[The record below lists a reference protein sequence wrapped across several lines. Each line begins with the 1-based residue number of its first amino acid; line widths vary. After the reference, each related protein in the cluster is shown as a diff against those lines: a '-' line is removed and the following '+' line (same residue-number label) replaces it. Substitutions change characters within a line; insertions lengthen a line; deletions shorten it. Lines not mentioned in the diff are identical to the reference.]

1 MGPSG
6 GKSRM
11 AASSFANHR
20 RSQDMPVAPMELQI
34 AEVWRR
40 LLKLDEIGM
49 DEDFFEIGGDS
60 PQAIEMLLELKKIA
74 RHDVTP
80 SEVHARLTI
89 RRLAEMLSDAAVAG
103 EEVMTKVKEG
113 PGTPLFICH
122 GDFTSGGFYAFGLTE
137 LLKHDGPVYLLHS
150 ILDEAKGIVTVEEMV
165 SRYMPHIEAAVAG
178 GPVWLAGYSHGGLS
192 TFEIASQLEG
202 ADRIVEKIILIDTFS
217 LNARPLLR
225 VIAWAVALA
234 GSVVPGVW
242 GRRISRSGMSSVW
255 MLACALLNGDST
267 VLKRVARTV
276 RTGTMR
282 VWRESKWTMYFRALA
297 NYVPSKTQ
305 AEVLCLLCD
314 DYAGKKEYG
323 PGPWKRFANKVTY
336 ERIPGE
342 HTTCITDHVGE
353 LAVRMNRV
361 LAP

>member
-1 MGPSG
+1 MAAYGAEW

-11 AASSFANHR
+11 AISSFADHR
-20 RSQDMPVAPMELQI
+20 RSQGMPAAPLG
-34 AEVWRR
+34 
-40 LLKLDEIGM
+40 L
-49 DEDFFEIGGDS
+49 
-60 PQAIEMLLELKKIA
+60 P
-74 RHDVTP
+74 T
-80 SEVHARLTI
+80 T
-89 RRLAEMLSDAAVAG
+89 EMLSS
-103 EEVMTKVKEG
+103 EEVMTRVKEG
-113 PGTPLFICH
+113 PGTPLFISH
-122 GDFTSGGFYAFGLTE
+122 GDFTSGGFYAFRLIE
-137 LLKHDGPVYLLHS
+137 LLRHDGPVYLLHS

-165 SRYMPHIEAAVAG
+165 GHYMPHIEAVVAK

-192 TFEIASQLEG
+192 ALEIAGRLER
-202 ADRIVEKIILIDTFS
+202 ADRVVEKIILIDAFS

-225 VIAWAVALA
+225 VIAWVVALA
-234 GSVVPGVW
+234 GNIVPGVW
-242 GRRISRSGMSSVW
+242 GRRIRRSAMSSVW
-255 MLACALLNGDST
+255 MLACALLNGDPT

-297 NYVPSKTQ
+297 NYVPSRTQ

-323 PGPWKRFANKVTY
+323 PGPWKRLASKVSC

-342 HTTCITDHVGE
+342 HTTCITDHVGA

-361 LAP
+361 LAA

>member
-1 MGPSG
+1 
-6 GKSRM
+6 M
-11 AASSFANHR
+11 ATSSFANHR
-20 RSQDMPVAPMELQI
+20 RSEDMPAAPLELQI
-34 AEVWRR
+34 AEIWRR
-40 LLKLDEIGM
+40 LLKLDEIGI
-49 DEDFFEIGGDS
+49 DDDFFEIGGDS
-60 PQAIEMLLELKKIA
+60 LQATEMLRELEQII
-74 RHDVTP
+74 RHGITP
-80 SEVHARLTI
+80 SEMPAQLTI
-89 RRLAEMLSDAAVAG
+89 RGLVEMLSGDAVAN
-103 EEVMTKVKEG
+103 EEVMTQVKEG

-122 GDFTSGGFYAFGLTE
+122 GDFTSGGFYAFGLIG

-150 ILDEAKGIVTVEEMV
+150 ILDEAEGIVTVEEMV
-165 SRYMPHIEAAVAG
+165 SRYMPHIEAAVAR

-192 TFEIASQLEG
+192 AFEIAGQLERT
-202 ADRIVEKIILIDTFS
+202 DRIVEKIILIDAFS

-225 VIAWAVALA
+225 VIAWLAALA

-242 GRRISRSGMSSVW
+242 GRRIRRSAMSSVW
-255 MLACALLNGDST
+255 MLTCALLNGDST

-297 NYVPSKTQ
+297 NYVPPKTQ

-314 DYAGKKEYG
+314 DYAGKKEYHSG
-323 PGPWKRFANKVTY
+323 AWKHLANKVTY

-353 LAVRMNRV
+353 LAVRMNRA
-361 LAP
+361 LLS

>member
-1 MGPSG
+1 
-6 GKSRM
+6 M
-11 AASSFANHR
+11 ATSFFANHR
-20 RSQDMPVAPMELQI
+20 RSQGMPAVPLASRI
-34 AEVWRR
+34 AE
-40 LLKLDEIGM
+40 M
-49 DEDFFEIGGDS
+49 
-60 PQAIEMLLELKKIA
+60 
-74 RHDVTP
+74 P
-80 SEVHARLTI
+80 S
-89 RRLAEMLSDAAVAG
+89 SDAVAE
-103 EEVMTKVKEG
+103 EEVMTQVKEG

-122 GDFTSGGFYAFGLTE
+122 GDFTGGGFYAFRLTE

-150 ILDEAKGIVTVEEMV
+150 ILDEAKGIVTIEEMV
-165 SRYMPHIEAAVAG
+165 SRYMPHIEVAVPK
-178 GPVWLAGYSHGGLS
+178 GPVWLAGYSHGGLTS
-192 TFEIASQLEG
+192 FEIAGQLER

-225 VIAWAVALA
+225 AIARVVALA
-234 GSVVPGVW
+234 GSIVPGVW
-242 GRRISRSGMSSVW
+242 GRRIRRSAMSSVW

-297 NYVPSKTQ
+297 NYAPPETQ

-323 PGPWKRFANKVTY
+323 PGPWKHLASKVTC

-353 LAVRMNRV
+353 LAVRMNRALV
-361 LAP
+361 T

>member
-1 MGPSG
+1 
-6 GKSRM
+6 
-11 AASSFANHR
+11 
-20 RSQDMPVAPMELQI
+20 MPATPLELQI

-60 PQAIEMLLELKKIA
+60 PQAIKMLHELEKIT
-74 RHDVTP
+74 RHDITP
-80 SEVHARLTI
+80 SEMRAQLTI
-89 RRLAEMLSDAAVAG
+89 RGLAERLSSAAVATE
-103 EEVMTKVKEG
+103 EEVMTQVREG
-113 PGTPLFICH
+113 PGTPLFISH
-122 GDFTSGGFYAFGLTE
+122 GDFTSGGFYAFGLIE

-165 SRYMPHIEAAVAG
+165 SRYMPHIEAAVPK

-192 TFEIASQLEG
+192 AFEIASRLERT
-202 ADRIVEKIILIDTFS
+202 DRIVEKIILIDTFS

-225 VIAWAVALA
+225 VISWGVALA
-234 GSVVPGVW
+234 GRVIPGVW
-242 GRRISRSGMSSVW
+242 GRRIRRSGMSSVW
-255 MLACALLNGDST
+255 MLACALLNRDST

-297 NYVPSKTQ
+297 NYVPPTTQ
-305 AEVLCLLCD
+305 AEVFCLLCD
-314 DYAGKKEYG
+314 EYAGKKEYG
-323 PGPWKRFANKVTY
+323 PGPWKRFASKVTC

-342 HTTCITDHVGE
+342 HTTCITDHVAE
-353 LAVRMNRV
+353 LAVRMNRALV
-361 LAP
+361 P